1 MRVLEYRVQYTNH
14 TSYKEATQSVDT
26 TTTSN
31 SERPVQHH
39 VGDEGE
45 TSTGSIT
52 VDTTTGA
59 ILTGIV
65 HFTSRAESHKGY
77 CHGGSMCS
85 IMDDIIG
92 WTGFCAS
99 GRCLPWSGYT
109 VQVNTKLMK
118 PVPVGRVL
126 LVECRIVR
134 VEGRKVF
141 VGAKLVDPT
150 GDVSVMEEGDRVS
163 GAVVY
168 AEADGLVILNRGV
181 LPSSKT

>member
-1 MRVLEYRVQYTNH
+1 MLEYRLQYINH
-14 TSYKEATQSVDT
+14 TSHEPVETIIVTNDDKERPGQLQSAKKEVSAIGT
-26 TTTSN
+26 TTTTAA
-31 SERPVQHH
+31 V
-39 VGDEGE
+39 
-45 TSTGSIT
+45 
-52 VDTTTGA
+52 
-59 ILTGIV
+59 LKGIV

-126 LVECRIVR
+126 LLECRIVR
-134 VEGRKVF
+134 LERRKVF
-141 VGAKLVDPT
+141 VVAKLTDPA
-150 GDVSVMEEGDRVS
+150 EEGD
-163 GAVVY
+163 GGFDATIH

-181 LPSSKT
+181 LPGL

>member
-1 MRVLEYRVQYTNH
+1 VLEYRLQHTAH
-14 TSYKEATQSVDT
+14 TSHEPAQTIIATDDDDDDDDDNKERPGQHKSAGKEEASTI
-26 TTTSN
+26 TTS
-31 SERPVQHH
+31 
-39 VGDEGE
+39 
-45 TSTGSIT
+45 
-52 VDTTTGA
+52 TTTGA
-59 ILTGIV
+59 VLTGIV
-65 HFTSRAESHKGY
+65 HFTSRAESHRGY

-126 LVECRIVR
+126 LLECRIVR
-134 VEGRKVF
+134 LERRKVF
-141 VGAKLVDPT
+141 VVAKLIDPA
-150 GDVSVMEEGDRVS
+150 GDGSVVEEGDS
-163 GAVVY
+163 GIDAVVH

-181 LPSSKT
+181 LPGL